1 MSSQDLDIGEQAISK
16 AVETGFE
23 SQLDGVESLDVEIR
37 TDPVKLTQGQVDK
50 AVIEGKGLVIQ
61 NDLRTESLKVEAN
74 SVDISMMQAAL
85 GKIELDQPADAN
97 ARVVLKAEDL
107 QKAFES
113 DYVKRKLRGQKIALS
128 SGEQVT
134 TDVSN
139 VQFTLPED
147 GKVALEA
154 DVMLIEKVE
163 THHISF
169 SAKPQ
174 LSDGG
179 QVITLV
185 DVTYDEAT
193 NDTPELTQSL
203 IDSTQDLLDLRN
215 FEVGDMSLQFER
227 LEVKANQLIIHAEAN
242 IRSFS

>member
-16 AVETGFE
+16 AVETGLE
-23 SQLDGVESLDVEIR
+23 SQFDEAESLDVEIR
-37 TDPVKLTQGQVDK
+37 TDPAKLTQGQVDK
-50 AVIEGKGLVIQ
+50 AIIEGKGLVIQ

-85 GKIELDQPADAN
+85 GKIELDQPADAT
-97 ARVVLKAEDL
+97 ARVVLKANDL
-107 QKAFES
+107 QKAFAS
-113 DYVKRKLRGQKIALS
+113 DYVKRKLRGQKIDLP
-128 SGEQVT
+128 SGERVT

-139 VQFTLPED
+139 VQFTMPED
-147 GKVALEA
+147 GKIALEA

-163 THHISF
+163 THHIGF

-174 LSDGG
+174 LTDGG

-185 DVTYDEAT
+185 DLDYDEAT
-193 NDTPELTQSL
+193 NDMPELTRSL
-203 IDSTQDLLDLRN
+203 VSSTEELLDLRN

-227 LEVKANQLIIHAEAN
+227 LEVKSNELIIHAKAN
-242 IRSFS
+242 VRSFS

>member
-16 AVETGFE
+16 AVETGLK
-23 SQLDGVESLDVEIR
+23 SQVDEAESLDVEIR

-61 NDLRTESLKVEAN
+61 HDLRTESLRLEAKA
-74 SVDISMMQAAL
+74 VDISMMKAAL
-85 GKIELDQPADAN
+85 GEIELDQPTDAT
-97 ARVVLKAEDL
+97 ARVVLNADDI

-113 DYVKRKLRGQKIALS
+113 DYVKRKLRGQKIDLP
-128 SGEQVT
+128 SGERVT
-134 TDVSN
+134 TDASN
-139 VQFTLPED
+139 VQFTMPED
-147 GKVALEA
+147 GKIALEA

-163 THHISF
+163 THHVAF

-174 LSDGG
+174 LTDGG
-179 QVITLV
+179 HSVTLT
-185 DVTYDEAT
+185 DIDYDEAT

-215 FEVGDMSLQFER
+215 FEISDMSLQFER
-227 LEVKANQLIIHAEAN
+227 LEVKSNKLIIHANAN
-242 IRSFS
+242 VRSFK

>member
-16 AVETGFE
+16 AVKTGFE
-23 SQLDGVESLDVEIR
+23 SQLDEVESLDVEIH
-37 TDPVKLTQGQVDK
+37 TDPVKLTQGQIDK

-74 SVDISMMQAAL
+74 SVDISMLQAAL
-85 GKIELDQPADAN
+85 GKIELDQPADAS
-97 ARVVLKAEDL
+97 AQVVLKAEDL

-113 DYVKRKLRGQKIALS
+113 DYVKRKLRGQKIDLP
-128 SGEQVT
+128 SGERVT

-139 VQFTLPED
+139 VQFTMPED
-147 GKVALEA
+147 GKIALAA

-174 LSDGG
+174 LIEEG

-185 DVTYDEAT
+185 DIDYDEAT
-193 NDTPELTQSL
+193 NDMPELTQSL
-203 IDSTQDLLDLRN
+203 VNSTQDLLDLRN
-215 FEVGDMSLQFER
+215 FEVGDMTLQFER
-227 LEVKANQLIIHAEAN
+227 LEVKSNKLIIYAEAN